1 MMLTFNKSII
11 EDAALAWSG
20 ELGYAVRHGPQ
31 IAPGEA
37 AAVKRDSLGEVV
49 QARFAR
55 AAIRRLNPAMSNHIH
70 GVVLIH
76 AQSAAPHTAP
86 EQGEK

>member
-1 MMLTFNKSII
+1 MHAINESIV
-11 EDAALAWSG
+11 EDAALSWFG

-55 AAIRRLNPAMSNHIH
+55 AAIRRLNPAMPEE
-70 GVVLIH
+70 
-76 AQSAAPHTAP
+76 ARSAIFILEPTAASRARRLCH
-86 EQGEK
+86 E

>member
-1 MMLTFNKSII
+1 MHAINESIV
-11 EDAALAWSG
+11 EDAALTWLG

-49 QARFAR
+49 QARVAR
-55 AAIRRLNPAMSNHIH
+55 AAIRRLNPAM
-70 GVVLIH
+70 
-76 AQSAAPHTAP
+76 P
-86 EQGEK
+86 EEASHFYFRTYCRIPRKKALP

>member
-1 MMLTFNKSII
+1 MHAINESIV
-11 EDAALAWSG
+11 EDAALTWLG

-37 AAVKRDSLGEVV
+37 AAVKRDSLAGMV

-55 AAIRRLNPAMSNHIH
+55 AAIRRLNPAMPNHIH

>member
-1 MMLTFNKSII
+1 MSNINESII
-11 EDAALAWSG
+11 EDAALTWFG

>member
-1 MMLTFNKSII
+1 MSSLNEFII
-11 EDAALAWSG
+11 EDTALSWFG
-20 ELGYAVRHGPQ
+20 KLGYVDRHGPQ

-55 AAIRRLNPAMSNHIH
+55 AAIRRLNPAMPEE
-70 GVVLIH
+70 
-76 AQSAAPHTAP
+76 ARSAIFILEPTAASRARRLCH
-86 EQGEK
+86 E